1 MIEFLLI
8 YIIPILIALISW
20 NVFEWFS
27 WSRSKSY
34 RLSRWEY
41 YKSKISFVFI
51 VFIITYIVALF
62 IYFQLTKITNTTINV
77 KSENII
83 NNNPSEV
90 IISKEEKPPIE
101 KIAPLV
107 TNSNE
112 KIGILDNSN
121 GIQQLTKEEI
131 FELEVKAQ
139 YHGDDPIVRKRLG
152 LPPKID

>member
-1 MIEFLLI
+1 M
-8 YIIPILIALISW
+8 
-20 NVFEWFS
+20 
-27 WSRSKSY
+27 
-34 RLSRWEY
+34 
-41 YKSKISFVFI
+41 
-51 VFIITYIVALF
+51 
-62 IYFQLTKITNTTINV
+62 
-77 KSENII
+77 
-83 NNNPSEV
+83 
-90 IISKEEKPPIE
+90 IISNEEKTPIE
-101 KIAPLV
+101 KIAPFV

>member
-1 MIEFLLI
+1 MIKILLI
-8 YIIPILIALISW
+8 YIIPIFFALLSW

-41 YKSKISFVFI
+41 YKSKIAFVFI
-51 VFIITYIVALF
+51 VFIITYILSLFFYSALF
-62 IYFQLTKITNTTINV
+62 KNTNASINI
-77 KSENII
+77 KPENNI
-83 NNNPSEV
+83 NNNSSEV
-90 IISKEEKPPIE
+90 IIDKEKKAQIE
-101 KIAPLV
+101 KITPFL

-112 KIGILDNSN
+112 NTGILNNSN
-121 GIQQLTKEEI
+121 VIQQLTKEEI
-131 FELEVKAQ
+131 FEMEVKVQ